1 MKKIISY
8 MHGLEWLYTGI
19 FFVLVCL
26 QVILSLKIPESMS
39 RITDLMQQEGAGLDK
54 LVLPA
59 ATMLAL
65 SLGAIA
71 CAIGSGYCLSVAS
84 STIIMRM
91 REELFGKIMSF
102 NLVDM
107 SRFTASSLITRCTN
121 DLEQVRMFL
130 SVGVQA
136 IVQAPLTAVIAIS
149 KMQGHPE
156 WMGAVAGIA
165 ILLTAVTVLLFV
177 FSVRKTARVQQLI
190 DDINRLTKEHL
201 SGMRVVHAYNGYGFQ
216 KSQFTQ
222 VNDDLTRTSV
232 SANRFTGAISPF
244 YSLSTNVI
252 TLAIYVLGSVMI
264 YGLGAVAEKQQMFSD
279 MVVFSSYALQ
289 AFSAYAMIIL
299 IGVALPRVI
308 ISLRRTTEVIN
319 TECQI
324 REGMAST
331 GANGKIGTVEFRN
344 VSFAYPGAEENALS
358 DISFSVE
365 RGETLAIIGSTGS
378 GKSTLL
384 NLIPRFYD
392 VKEGAIFIDG
402 RDVRDYSLW
411 SLRDKIG
418 YVPQKSFL
426 FAGTIRSNISYGH
439 RSGLE
444 NTLADIRTAAE
455 IGQSKEFIERK
466 TGSYESRVEEGG
478 SNFSGGQRQRLTIS
492 RAICRDP
499 EFYLFDDSFSAL
511 DFKTDS
517 VLRKKL
523 RENAKDSTQIIV
535 GQRIGSIMNADKIL
549 VLEKGRIAGIG
560 KHRELLETCRVYR
573 EIALSQLRP
582 EEVK

>member
-244 YSLSTNVI
+244 YSLSTNAI

-331 GANGKIGTVEFRN
+331 GANGKIGTIEFRN

-466 TGSYESRVEEGG
+466 AGSYESRVEEGG

-523 RENAKDSTQIIV
+523 RENAKNSTQIIV